1 MHLTSASQPLLCAAI
16 FAKPV
21 FVMFLQ
27 PFYSRQGNH
36 VLISA
41 EQGSRFAK
49 SISNDFNPIHD
60 PDSKRFCVPG
70 DLLFALVLE
79 RYGLSQNMS
88 FTFAGMVARDTQLV
102 FPSGPEDS
110 FEIVDDRDKPYLQVS
125 RSGEMIHNQQVIE
138 QLIRNYVVF
147 SGQNFPHLL
156 VPLMA
161 EHQVMIN
168 PQRPLVI
175 YESMSVHFD
184 RLDLAE
190 PSVELADTKLE
201 VNGKRGDAE
210 FQFRLLDGDKTVG
223 CGVKTLILSGLR
235 EYQQAAIDDMVA
247 EYSARQ
253 NTL

>member
-1 MHLTSASQPLLCAAI
+1 
-16 FAKPV
+16 
-21 FVMFLQ
+21 MFLQ
-27 PFYSRQGNH
+27 PFYSSKGHITR
-36 VLISA
+36 ISA

-49 SISNDFNPIHD
+49 TISNDFNPIHD

-79 RYGLSQNMS
+79 RYGLSQTMS
-88 FTFAGMVARDTQLV
+88 FTFSGMVAGDTELV
-102 FPSGPEDS
+102 FPSSPRDS
-110 FEIVDDRDKPYLQVS
+110 FAIVDGRDKAYLQVN
-125 RSGEMIHNQQVIE
+125 RSGELINDQQIIE
-138 QLIRNYVVF
+138 QLVRNYVVF
-147 SGQNFPHLL
+147 SGHNFPHLL

-184 RLDLAE
+184 QLNLTQ
-190 PSVELADTKLE
+190 PSVELADTKLV

-210 FQFRLLDGDKTVG
+210 FQFRLIDGDRTVG
-223 CGVKTLILSGLR
+223 CGVKKLILSGLR

>member
-1 MHLTSASQPLLCAAI
+1 
-16 FAKPV
+16 
-21 FVMFLQ
+21 MFLQ
-27 PFYSRQGNH
+27 PFYSSKGHNT
-36 VLISA
+36 LISA

-49 SISNDFNPIHD
+49 TISNDFNPIHD

-79 RYGLSQNMS
+79 RYGLSQTMS
-88 FTFAGMVARDTQLV
+88 FTFSGMVAGDTELV
-102 FPSGPEDS
+102 FPSAPSDS
-110 FEIVDDRDKPYLQVS
+110 FAIVDGRNKAYLQVN
-125 RSGEMIHNQQVIE
+125 RSGELINDQQIIE
-138 QLIRNYVVF
+138 QLVRNYVVF
-147 SGQNFPHLL
+147 SGHNFPHLL

-184 RLDLAE
+184 QLNLTQ
-190 PSVELADTKLE
+190 PGVELADTKLV

-210 FQFRLLDGDKTVG
+210 FQFRLTDGDRTVG
-223 CGVKTLILSGLR
+223 CGVKKLILSGLR

>member
-1 MHLTSASQPLLCAAI
+1 
-16 FAKPV
+16 
-21 FVMFLQ
+21 MFLQ
-27 PFYSRQGNH
+27 PFYSSKGHNT
-36 VLISA
+36 LISA

-49 SISNDFNPIHD
+49 TISNDFNPIHD

-79 RYGLSQNMS
+79 RYGLSQTMS
-88 FTFAGMVARDTQLV
+88 FTFSGMVAGDTELV
-102 FPSGPEDS
+102 FPSAPSDS
-110 FEIVDDRDKPYLQVS
+110 FAIVDGRNKAYLQVN
-125 RSGEMIHNQQVIE
+125 RSGEVINDQQIIE
-138 QLIRNYVVF
+138 QLVRNYVVF
-147 SGQNFPHLL
+147 SGHNFPHLL

-184 RLDLAE
+184 QLNLTQ
-190 PSVELADTKLE
+190 PGVELADTKLV

-210 FQFRLLDGDKTVG
+210 FQFRLTDGDRTVG
-223 CGVKTLILSGLR
+223 CGVKKLILSGLR